1 MFVTRLLL
9 ISRTPKGLVETKNA
23 YFSLSIHIKQLL
35 LVSGTLT
42 PEGWTDVKVEIA
54 MLIMKYVFLTIMTF
68 FFFLGACAW
77 VFFNDGENRKHL
89 PNISKRK

>member
-1 MFVTRLLL
+1 MD
-9 ISRTPKGLVETKNA
+9 PKQA

-54 MLIMKYVFLTIMTF
+54 MLIMKYVFLTIMAIF